1 MTVRTTPRRASGID
15 THPSGDELLV
25 HDTRQGKIHVLNT
38 TAAAIF
44 ALCDGEHDV
53 GTIVASVADTW
64 SADKTVVA
72 ADVAHM
78 ITTFRELALLEA
90 DDREEATRA
99 APA

>member
-1 MTVRTTPRRASGID
+1 MTDRTTPRRAPGIV

-25 HDTRQGKIHVLNT
+25 HDTRQGKIHVLNA

-53 GTIVASVADTW
+53 GRIVASVADAW
-64 SADKTVVA
+64 SADETIVA
-72 ADVAHM
+72 ADVARM

-90 DDREEATRA
+90 DEREEATKAARA
-99 APA
+99 